1 MPLKIVKVEQLT
13 RPTRQKQSVVTSLPE
28 FVEAT
33 LKLSHGLKPQEGI
46 EITLPK
52 KDERGYKHIAFGM
65 KKHLRFASSSARNAA
80 RRSCSACF
88 NRWRSSSSFCWR
100 LNSAAKPPLAL
111 SLTRTNPPPPT
122 TKAQSRRQNLPLER
136 KLVTMRATP
145 F

>member
-28 FVEAT
+28 FIEAT

-65 KKHLRFASSSARNAA
+65 KKHLRAYLDRLGLSSQYSVSAFTHGENHIIQITHETPTAPK
-80 RRSCSACF
+80 RS
-88 NRWRSSSSFCWR
+88 
-100 LNSAAKPPLAL
+100 
-111 SLTRTNPPPPT
+111 TR
-122 TKAQSRRQNLPLER
+122 
-136 KLVTMRATP
+136 
-145 F
+145 

>member
-65 KKHLRFASSSARNAA
+65 KKHISDSGEDRAHQGFILFEGFRSLRHV
-80 RRSCSACF
+80 
-88 NRWRSSSSFCWR
+88 
-100 LNSAAKPPLAL
+100 LADYCAEL
-111 SLTRTNPPPPT
+111 DEMT
-122 TKAQSRRQNLPLER
+122 
-136 KLVTMRATP
+136 

>member
-28 FVEAT
+28 FIEAT

-65 KKHLRFASSSARNAA
+65 KKHLRAYLDRLGLSSEYSVSAFTHGENHIIQITHEAQPETT
-80 RRSCSACF
+80 SK
-88 NRWRSSSSFCWR
+88 
-100 LNSAAKPPLAL
+100 AK
-111 SLTRTNPPPPT
+111 
-122 TKAQSRRQNLPLER
+122 R
-136 KLVTMRATP
+136 KS
-145 F
+145 